1 MLLLLMYCF
10 NGINIDIIAPSSGC
24 DNNIWYKVEKLVGK
38 KNNNRNTKTSNEQVF
53 VNPKDKFNKLN
64 HQLFSNNRILW
75 ALRGGYG
82 IDKVMPFII
91 QQDYS
96 KINKKIIIG
105 YSDLTALQIYFS
117 QKYNW
122 KCISGCMLKDFLD
135 TNKSEKSKNTILNYL
150 KGKIQYLK
158 LHNLIPLNK
167 IAKNSK
173 IIEGKTT
180 GGNLTAIQSGIG
192 TEWQI
197 YTNNKILFLEDV
209 NVDGFRLDR
218 ILNHLKNAGLLHNVK
233 AIIFGDFGNNK
244 ENLKVLKHF
253 ANEINIPIF
262 KTNEF
267 GHQKENLPFGI
278 NFNGTIKKDKN
289 KYVVVME

>member
-1 MLLLLMYCF
+1 MYCF